1 MRQRIYIQLLILLI
15 AVAGV
20 TIVSCSSD
28 EQELSDGGKAIVYG
42 RIVTRA
48 DNGNTYVGADGD
60 KEIINN
66 WWVVFVKKDATTNG
80 GKIEKIVVRDEN
92 KTTAVEQEGF
102 RVDLAGGTYDVYT
115 FANIS
120 KSTVEGLLTGEIK
133 TIKEGQQMPD
143 LSDVKFDINDTSIGG
158 IANGTLVSKNGKAI
172 PSSSKIERGFDPGSQ
187 SVDFEVIRMVAK
199 FDFVFKNMSDKDIT
213 LRTLKLLPVQEGEV
227 LLIPDETVADKEKE
241 TDPEILNGTNDK
253 VYTKDLTFDFTDE
266 NVYANAIKLEANSW
280 KNNTKWYK
288 HSFYV
293 RESSASSH
301 PTKHFRIELSI
312 SGRDGKTSEA
322 LYTITDKVGGQP
334 FTGFNRNDYIQI
346 PIVFTDYKV
355 ELMADSYAPI
365 GGYPT
370 EVSENKPNEFYCTF
384 SHQGE
389 FIIMPYLYSAAT
401 GELVYYPDCGY
412 EIVEKSAGV
421 PDIEDP
427 DKIFVDPTLGADV
440 QGKLPTKNA
449 TTGEITGKLNTN
461 EGTASVYIHIW
472 VYPNPG
478 DHTVKQDFYRRI
490 YIIRKNP

>member
-1 MRQRIYIQLLILLI
+1 M
-15 AVAGV
+15 
-20 TIVSCSSD
+20 SCSSD
-28 EQELSDGGKAIVYG
+28 EQELAEGGKAIVYG
-42 RIVTRA
+42 HIITRA

-66 WWVVFVKKDATTNG
+66 WWVVFVNQNNNI
-80 GKIEKIVVRDEN
+80 IEKIVTRDEN
-92 KTTAVEQEGF
+92 KTTAVEQECF
-102 RVDLAGGTYDVYT
+102 RVDLAGGTYEVYT

-120 KSTVEGLLTGEIK
+120 KSTVESLLTGTIK
-133 TIKEGQQMPD
+133 TITEGQQMPN
-143 LSDVKFDINDTSIGG
+143 LSKVKIDINDITKGG
-158 IANGTLVSKNGKAI
+158 IANGTLVSKNGIAI
-172 PSSSKIERGFDPGSQ
+172 PSSSKIESDFDPGSQ

-199 FDFVFKNMSDKDIT
+199 FDFVFKNMSGKDIT
-213 LRTLKLLPVQEGEV
+213 LRSLKLLPVQEGEI

-241 TDPEILNGTNDK
+241 TDPEILDGENDK
-253 VYTKDLTFDFTDE
+253 VYTKDLTFDFT
-266 NVYANAIKLEANSW
+266 NTKVYANPIKLPANVPADNW
-280 KNNTKWYK
+280 KKSANWYK

-312 SGRDGKTSEA
+312 SGRDGKTSES

-370 EVSENKPNEFYCTF
+370 EISENKPNEFYCKF
-384 SHQGE
+384 AHQGE
-389 FIIMPYLYSAAT
+389 FIIMPYLYDAST
-401 GELVYYPDCGY
+401 GNLVYYPECDY

-449 TTGEITGKLNTN
+449 VTGEITGKLNTN

-472 VYPNPG
+472 VWTDTG
-478 DHTVKQDFYRRI
+478 HTVKQDFYRRI

>member
-1 MRQRIYIQLLILLI
+1 M

-20 TIVSCSSD
+20 TIASCSSD

-48 DNGNTYVGADGD
+48 DNGNTYVGPDD
-60 KEIINN
+60 DNEIINN
-66 WWVVFVKKDATTNG
+66 WWVVFVTQNNT
-80 GKIEKIVVRDEN
+80 IEKIVTRDEN

-102 RVDLAGGTYDVYT
+102 RVDLAGGTYNVYT

-120 KSTVEGLLTGEIK
+120 KKTVEGLLTGEIK
-133 TIKEGQQMPD
+133 TITEGQQMPD
-143 LSDVKFDINDTSIGG
+143 LSGVKININDITKGG
-158 IANGTLVSKNGKAI
+158 IANGTLVSKNGNAI
-172 PSSSKIERGFDPGSQ
+172 PSSSVLTKYFAAGPQNI
-187 SVDFEVIRMVAK
+187 DFEVIRMVAK
-199 FDFVFKNMSDKDIT
+199 FDFVFKNMSGKDIT

-227 LLIPDETVADKEKE
+227 LLIPDETVAYMEKE
-241 TDPEILNGTNDK
+241 TDPEILDGENDK
-253 VYTKDLTFDFTDE
+253 VETKDLMFDFTDE
-266 NVYANAIKLEANSW
+266 DVYANPIKLLASSW
-280 KNNTKWYK
+280 KDNTKWYK

-293 RESSASSH
+293 RESSAASH

-312 SGRDGKTSEA
+312 TGRDDKTSEA

-384 SHQGE
+384 AHQGE
-389 FIIMPYLYSAAT
+389 FIITPYLHDAAN
-401 GELVYYPDCGY
+401 GKLVYYPDCDY

-461 EGTASVYIHIW
+461 QGTASVYIHIW
-472 VYPNPG
+472 VWTDIG
-478 DHTVKQDFYRRI
+478 HTVKQDFYRRI
-490 YIIRKNP
+490 YIIRKNPSKS